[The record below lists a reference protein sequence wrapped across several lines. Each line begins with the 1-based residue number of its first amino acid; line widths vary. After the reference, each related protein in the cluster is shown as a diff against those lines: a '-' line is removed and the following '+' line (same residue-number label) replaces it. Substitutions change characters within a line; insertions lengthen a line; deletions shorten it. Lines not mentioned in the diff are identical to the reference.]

1 MKANIKRN
9 ATKVALFAAVLLATS
24 LFAGSA
30 NAQSGF
36 KGNFTLE
43 HQTRWGEAVLP
54 AGHYLL
60 TFDDNIS
67 NMLVVRDAKSHRALA
82 YEPSN
87 IRQNSTKGE
96 SALLVSVRGSQRI
109 VSSFRVAELGQT
121 FIYDRALA
129 SGRAVE
135 EANNTETVPVME
147 AKK

>member
-1 MKANIKRN
+1 MKANISRN
-9 ATKVALFAAVLLATS
+9 ATKVTLLAAMLLAVS

-36 KGNFTLE
+36 RGKFTLD
-43 HQTRWGEAVLP
+43 HQTRWGQAVLP

-60 TFDDNIS
+60 TFDDHLS
-67 NMLVVRDAKSHRALA
+67 DMLVVSDAKSHRRVA

-87 IRQNSTKGE
+87 NRQDSTKGE

-109 VSSFRVAELGQT
+109 VNSFRVAELGQT
-121 FIYDRALA
+121 FIYDHSLA
-129 SGRAVE
+129 SRRAVE

-147 AKK
+147 ARK